1 MNPEIAL
8 SRTAPEDG
16 STTFTPA
23 QLGHR
28 RLHRIV
34 FSEEAIQRRVAEL
47 GREIAACYGPKD
59 DVLVL
64 GLLKGSFI
72 FVADLVRQIRMPIQV
87 DFLVASSYG
96 KGRVSS
102 GEIKLWY
109 NPGASIENRNVVLVE
124 DIIDSGNT
132 IQRVIPMLMEMNP
145 ASLELCTLL
154 HKRLVRLPR
163 EARWVGFD
171 APEEFLVGYGL
182 DFAEDF
188 RHLPYVGSI

>member
-8 SRTAPEDG
+8 TRTAREGVAAPP
-16 STTFTPA
+16 TRA
-23 QLGHR
+23 RLGHR
-28 RLHRIV
+28 RLHRVV
-34 FSEEAIQRRVAEL
+34 FSEAAIQRRVAEL
-47 GREIAACYGPKD
+47 GHEIGASYGPD
-59 DVLVL
+59 DDLLVL

-72 FVADLVRQIRMPIQV
+72 FLADLVRQIRMPIQV
-87 DFLVASSYG
+87 DFLRASSYG
-96 KGRVSS
+96 QGQESS

-109 NPGASIENRNVVLVE
+109 NPGAPIENRNVVLVE

-132 IQRVIPMLMEMNP
+132 IKRVIPMLMEMNP

-154 HKRLVRLPR
+154 HKRLVRLPK

-188 RHLPYVGSI
+188 RHLPYIGSI

>member
-8 SRTAPEDG
+8 SGTAREEATATPG
-16 STTFTPA
+16 PA

-28 RLHRIV
+28 RLHRVV
-34 FSEEAIQRRVAEL
+34 FSEDAIQRRVAEL
-47 GREIAACYGPKD
+47 GQEIAACFGPDD

-87 DFLVASSYG
+87 DFLHASSYG
-96 KGRVSS
+96 TGRVSS

-109 NPGASIENRNVVLVE
+109 NPGASMANRNVVLVE

-132 IQRVIPMLMEMNP
+132 IQRVIPMLMDMNP

-154 HKRLVRLPR
+154 HKRLVRLPK

-171 APEEFLVGYGL
+171 APEDFLVGYGL

-188 RHLPYVGSI
+188 RHLPYIGSI

>member
-1 MNPEIAL
+1 M
-8 SRTAPEDG
+8 
-16 STTFTPA
+16 
-23 QLGHR
+23 R
-28 RLHRIV
+28 RVV
-34 FSEEAIQRRVAEL
+34 FSEEAIRERVAQL
-47 GREIAACYGPKD
+47 GREIAACYGPDD

-72 FVADLVRQIRMPIQV
+72 FVADLVRHIQMPIQV
-87 DFLVASSYG
+87 DFLLASSYG

-102 GEIKLWY
+102 GEIRMWY
-109 NPGASIENRNVVLVE
+109 NPGASVENRNVVLVE

-132 IQRVIPMLMEMNP
+132 IKRVIPMLMERNP

-154 HKRLVRLPR
+154 HKRLVRLPK

-171 APEEFLVGYGL
+171 APEDFLVGYGL

-188 RHLPYVGSI
+188 RHLPYIGSI